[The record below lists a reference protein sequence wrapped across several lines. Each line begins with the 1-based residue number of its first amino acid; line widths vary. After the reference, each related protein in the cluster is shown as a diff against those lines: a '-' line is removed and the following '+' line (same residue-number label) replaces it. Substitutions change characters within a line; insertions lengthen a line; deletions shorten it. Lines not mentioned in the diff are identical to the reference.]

1 MSKKQESKMAFISLH
16 LVTFI
21 FLLSAI
27 ESIASDKVP
36 RISVQTYHQGTVM
49 KIYLSPGRSSVVDFP
64 CQVTKASGGT
74 GGDLHV
80 TLATSIGNEVDLALD
95 SSVSHSTSLIVRCKE
110 NVFVFDVIPSKV
122 NHQNYIKI
130 KQSRGAIK
138 YYSESGDQA
147 EKISGEVIGRHESQ
161 KGKNNQYDLSKLEKI
176 GSGKILKGCESLE
189 KREGKR

>member
-1 MSKKQESKMAFISLH
+1 MLKRQENNVDLMRFPVITFLI
-16 LVTFI
+16 LV
-21 FLLSAI
+21 A
-27 ESIASDKVP
+27 SIRSQATNKIP
-36 RISVQTYHQGTVM
+36 RVSVQTYYQGTVM
-49 KIYLSPGRSSVVDFP
+49 KIFLSPGSSGIIDFP

-95 SSVSHSTSLIVRCKE
+95 SSVAHSTSLIVRCKE

-138 YYSESGDQA
+138 YYSEPDEYSL
-147 EKISGEVIGRHESQ
+147 KMSGEIIGT
-161 KGKNNQYDLSKLEKI
+161 KGLRARTQNQYDLSKLQKI
-176 GSGKILKGCESLE
+176 DSGIILKSRESSE
-189 KREGKR
+189 QRAVN